1 MKDGPEPAER
11 LSDKLRRGDVLAAAC
26 PSRAILRHLTSQ
38 WGVLV
43 LIVLEDG
50 TLRFSELRRR
60 IDGVSER
67 MLAQTLKALEGDGL
81 VRRVSFDTVP
91 PHVEYSLTALGSQ
104 AARRVKDLADWVEA
118 SLPAIVRAQDEAR
131 RKGGAE
137 TGAPD

>member
-1 MKDGPEPAER
+1 MVSQSNSPEL
-11 LSDKLRRGDVLAAAC
+11 LSDRLRRGDVLASAC
-26 PSRAILRHLTSQ
+26 PSRAVLRHLTSQ

-43 LIVLEDG
+43 LIVLEEG
-50 TLRFSELRRR
+50 TFRFAQLRRR

-91 PHVEYSLTALGSQ
+91 PHVEYSLTDLGAG
-104 AARRVKDLADWVEA
+104 AARRVKDLADWVEE

-131 RKGGAE
+131 RGGGAGR
-137 TGAPD
+137 GAPG

>member
-1 MKDGPEPAER
+1 MKDGPQPAER
-11 LSDKLRRGDVLAAAC
+11 LSEKLRRGDVLTAAC
-26 PSRAILRHLTSQ
+26 PSRAVLRHLTSQ

-43 LIVLEDG
+43 LIVLEEG
-50 TLRFSELRRR
+50 TFRFSELRRR

-91 PHVEYSLTALGSQ
+91 PHVEYSLTSLGSQ

-131 RKGGAE
+131 RRSGAE
-137 TGAPD
+137 PDAPD